1 MLLSIAVY
9 YEKKPELVHRFNFQI
24 MLILILIDIF
34 WLLII
39 GFVWE
44 HDEKDN
50 EYWKELSGLHSLVR
64 YGVIG
69 ELLLSCTIV
78 ILLFLDYRQVY
89 GKLLNPLD
97 FNYQNKNDEKN

>member
-50 EYWKELSGLHSLVR
+50 RDLHKKQ
-64 YGVIG
+64 I
-69 ELLLSCTIV
+69 IK
-78 ILLFLDYRQVY
+78 
-89 GKLLNPLD
+89 GKLS
-97 FNYQNKNDEKN
+97 EKQV